1 MKIMGATDEQVK
13 ASTKPFS
20 SAIGPGSMSDAI
32 GSIVKSAAKVMRWQT
47 RTPSAKQL
55 VDMVKTG
62 LSPEEWLILCTA
74 IATQEGFDD
83 KDIAK
88 LLSYQEI
95 IDLMIVLNRAAYTPP
110 KVPCTK
116 IKKNQSKATFTSS
129 CWFGVQQAPG
139 SWYPNEKTKK
149 KITPNI
155 KAALQLTKEN
165 KHTNASK
172 LVTPRQDS
180 KKRKKTPER
189 KVNPERR
196 HQTKAQTPAKMTRR
210 WKNSRIVAAASPT

>member
-62 LSPEEWLILCTA
+62 LSPDEWLILCTA

-83 KDIAK
+83 KDMAK

-110 KVPCTK
+110 EVPCTK

-129 CWFGVQQAPG
+129 CWYGAQQALG
-139 SWYPNEKTKK
+139 SWYPNEKAKK

-155 KAALQLTKEN
+155 KAALQPAKEN

-180 KKRKKTPER
+180 KKRKKTPE
-189 KVNPERR
+189 KHNKILYVLFI
-196 HQTKAQTPAKMTRR
+196 TGYLKL
-210 WKNSRIVAAASPT
+210 